1 MPIPCYLTMSGAN
14 QGDMSAGATGADS
27 IGTMSKS
34 DHENEIQVQAFKMN
48 LMVPKD
54 PQSGQPTG
62 RRIHQGV
69 SFTKV
74 LDKSSPMIMQ
84 ALATGEQIKK
94 ATFKFFRTS
103 SAGSQEHYYT
113 IELEEALV
121 TDLTPWFPNALEP
134 QNGPIGHMEDVSL
147 SYKKITTTHEVA
159 GTSGADDWNA

>member
-1 MPIPCYLTMSGAN
+1 MPIPAYLTLSGAN
-14 QGDMSAGATGADS
+14 QGDMSSGASGADS
-27 IGTMSKS
+27 IGTLSKS

-48 LMVPKD
+48 IMVPKD

-62 RRIHQGV
+62 RRVHTGIT
-69 SFTKV
+69 FTKV

-94 ATFKFFRTS
+94 AIFKFFRTS
-103 SAGSQEHYYT
+103 SAGTQELYYT
-113 IELEEALV
+113 IELQEALI
-121 TDLTPWFPNALEP
+121 TDVTPWFPNALEVV
-134 QNGPIGHMEDVSL
+134 NGPIGHMEDVSM